1 MYDQNQNDWPQKFHS
16 SKKYKVTALFIFYNT
31 NSMLVNRLKRKFLCD
46 ISEWSSAS
54 LCSLCPSPPR
64 APQVKQRAVTKQNGL
79 FFGAYVPYDFT
90 NPLDFDSHFSTAA
103 TVHATI
109 ETILLGTSRMVK
121 IFSFLAPS

>member
-1 MYDQNQNDWPQKFHS
+1 MTKIRMIGHKNFIHPKSTKLRPYS
-16 SKKYKVTALFIFYNT
+16 SFIILTLCLSIDSKENFYAT
-31 NSMLVNRLKRKFLCD
+31 FLNGVLQVY
-46 ISEWSSAS
+46 A
-54 LCSLCPSPPR
+54 SLCPSPPR

-79 FFGAYVPYDFT
+79 FFGAYVSYDFT